1 MLSKVKGLQFCRS
14 NKSESS
20 LGIRV
25 IMPLRCEME
34 SSPTSK
40 VWFRLFIRL
49 VSTRSKKCL

>member
-1 MLSKVKGLQFCRS
+1 MLSKVIGLQFCRS

-25 IMPLRCEME
+25 ITPLRCEME

-40 VWFRLFIRL
+40 AWFRLFIRS
-49 VSTRSKKCL
+49 VPITSKKCS